1 MGSRELLLVMA
12 RDEGR
17 ATEAEMW
24 RLTPGRRNSVRPL
37 ALEVGASPSGGGW
50 SAGEPRPGGRRRRAS
65 AREVAAL
72 GGWASVG
79 EVFGRSRGGSAAGE
93 RAAAVRRGRR
103 LVGVTAD
110 PG

>member
-1 MGSRELLLVMA
+1 MAAGSRRWVSTLVRQEHPGGRRATGSRELLLVVA

-24 RLTPGRRNSVRPL
+24 QLTPGRRNSVRPL
-37 ALEVGASPSGGGW
+37 ALEVGASPGGGGW

-72 GGWASVG
+72 GG
-79 EVFGRSRGGSAAGE
+79 
-93 RAAAVRRGRR
+93 
-103 LVGVTAD
+103 
-110 PG
+110 